1 MAVNEQIVTG
11 RKFRKLLDE
20 ATKLWQR
27 ISFWTKATDV
37 EFDDG
42 QTAESK
48 MGAIKGITTDLNV
61 TETGYAADATMLTQL
76 YSDIQM
82 LRNDLSAL
90 DTRVTNA
97 ITGGD
102 LVPPYTLDL
111 SVLSYKDEI
120 HGQNSSVTQSRMA
133 VAADSQNGTGY
144 VIRRFSTTFTV
155 PKKGKIKIN
164 LSRYNKDS
172 YTTGIPITVHVYALD
187 PSSSH
192 ESNNLLSKSIKIDGE
207 DSLDLSSLAGRN
219 IKVTLGMTRSGGTIY
234 NTCGITI
241 NSLIVTNQ

>member
-1 MAVNEQIVTG
+1 
-11 RKFRKLLDE
+11 
-20 ATKLWQR
+20 
-27 ISFWTKATDV
+27 
-37 EFDDG
+37 
-42 QTAESK
+42 
-48 MGAIKGITTDLNV
+48 
-61 TETGYAADATMLTQL
+61 
-76 YSDIQM
+76 M

-133 VAADSQNGTGY
+133 VAADRQNGTGY